1 MQNRIDILN
10 ELKAISSTLFQLKE
24 KETLPT
30 IPANYF
36 MNFSKS
42 VLNKIDIADELKD
55 VSDIVLNAK
64 QNETKPIVPSNYFA
78 ELTENI
84 ITQTHLENDFVSTI
98 AKEKIE
104 IPTYYFNSF
113 ADNIIDK
120 IKSEEQTISEEKIIS
135 IQQPKTTIVKL
146 FSRIAVAAS
155 VVGVLFLGIKNYN
168 NSSRI
173 TNNCEDGIACLTQD
187 EIYNYM
193 NDNSEQFEL
202 QQVQDAVSP
211 MIENAAIK
219 IEKHEAEK
227 YIEQNKTDLSFEDA
241 STDIF

>member
-1 MQNRIDILN
+1 MQNRNDILD
-10 ELKAISSTLFQLKE
+10 ELKAISPTLFQVKE
-24 KETLPT
+24 KEILP
-30 IPANYF
+30 
-36 MNFSKS
+36 K
-42 VLNKIDIADELKD
+42 
-55 VSDIVLNAK
+55 
-64 QNETKPIVPSNYFA
+64 VPSNYFA

-84 ITQTHLENDFVSTI
+84 IAQTQQENDFLSTI
-98 AKEKIE
+98 PKEKIE
-104 IPTYYFNSF
+104 IPTNYFNSF

-120 IKSEEQTISEEKIIS
+120 IKKEEQTISEGKIIS
-135 IQQPKTTIVKL
+135 IQASKITIVKL

-155 VVGVLFLGIKNYN
+155 VVGVLFFGIKNYN
-168 NSSRI
+168 QSNTL

-193 NDNSEQFEL
+193 NDNSEQ
-202 QQVQDAVSP
+202 QVQDAVAP
-211 MIENAAIK
+211 MIENAEIK

>member
-1 MQNRIDILN
+1 MQNRNDILD
-10 ELKAISSTLFQLKE
+10 ELKAISPTLFQVKE
-24 KETLPT
+24 KEIL
-30 IPANYF
+30 
-36 MNFSKS
+36 
-42 VLNKIDIADELKD
+42 
-55 VSDIVLNAK
+55 
-64 QNETKPIVPSNYFA
+64 TKVPSNYFA

-84 ITQTHLENDFVSTI
+84 IAQTQQENDFLSTI
-98 AKEKIE
+98 PKEKIE
-104 IPTYYFNSF
+104 IPTNYFNSF

-120 IKSEEQTISEEKIIS
+120 IKKEEQTISEGKIIS

-155 VVGVLFLGIKNYN
+155 VVGVLFFGIKNYN
-168 NSSRI
+168 QSNTL

-202 QQVQDAVSP
+202 QQVQDAVAP
-211 MIENAAIK
+211 MIENAEIK

>member
-1 MQNRIDILN
+1 MQNRNDILD
-10 ELKAISSTLFQLKE
+10 ELKAISPTLFQVKE
-24 KETLPT
+24 KETLPK
-30 IPANYF
+30 IP
-36 MNFSKS
+36 
-42 VLNKIDIADELKD
+42 L
-55 VSDIVLNAK
+55 
-64 QNETKPIVPSNYFA
+64 NYFA
-78 ELTENI
+78 ELTEDI
-84 ITQTHLENDFVSTI
+84 IAQTHQENDFLSTI
-98 AKEKIE
+98 PKEKIE
-104 IPTYYFNSF
+104 IPTNYFNSF

-120 IKSEEQTISEEKIIS
+120 IKSEEQTISEGKIIS
-135 IQQPKTTIVKL
+135 IQASKTTIVKL

-155 VVGVLFLGIKNYN
+155 VVGVLFFGIKNYN
-168 NSSRI
+168 QSNTL

-202 QQVQDAVSP
+202 QQVQDAVAP
-211 MIENAAIK
+211 MIENAEIK

>member
-1 MQNRIDILN
+1 MQNRNDILD
-10 ELKAISSTLFQLKE
+10 ELKAISPTLFQVKE
-24 KETLPT
+24 KEILP
-30 IPANYF
+30 
-36 MNFSKS
+36 K
-42 VLNKIDIADELKD
+42 
-55 VSDIVLNAK
+55 
-64 QNETKPIVPSNYFA
+64 VPSNYFA
-78 ELTENI
+78 ELTEKI
-84 ITQTHLENDFVSTI
+84 IAQTQQENDFLSTI
-98 AKEKIE
+98 PKEKIE
-104 IPTYYFNSF
+104 IPTNYFNSF

-120 IKSEEQTISEEKIIS
+120 IKTEEQTISEGKIIS
-135 IQQPKTTIVKL
+135 IQASKTTIVKL

-155 VVGVLFLGIKNYN
+155 VVGVLFFGIKNYN
-168 NSSRI
+168 NSSII

-202 QQVQDAVSP
+202 QQVQDAVAP
-211 MIENAAIK
+211 MIENAEIK

>member
-1 MQNRIDILN
+1 MQNRNDILD
-10 ELKAISSTLFQLKE
+10 ELKAISPTLFQVKE
-24 KETLPT
+24 KEILPK

-36 MNFSKS
+36 NNF
-42 VLNKIDIADELKD
+42 A
-55 VSDIVLNAK
+55 
-64 QNETKPIVPSNYFA
+64 
-78 ELTENI
+78 ENI
-84 ITQTHLENDFVSTI
+84 IAQTQQENDFLSTI
-98 AKEKIE
+98 PKEKIE
-104 IPTYYFNSF
+104 IPTNYFNSF

-120 IKSEEQTISEEKIIS
+120 IKSEEQTISEGKIIS
-135 IQQPKTTIVKL
+135 IQASKTTIVKL

-155 VVGVLFLGIKNYN
+155 VVGVLFFGIKNYN
-168 NSSRI
+168 QSNTL

-202 QQVQDAVSP
+202 QQVQDAVAP
-211 MIENAAIK
+211 MIENAEIK

>member
-1 MQNRIDILN
+1 MQNRNDILD
-10 ELKAISSTLFQLKE
+10 ELKAISPTLFQLKG
-24 KETLPT
+24 KETLPK

-36 MNFSKS
+36 NNF
-42 VLNKIDIADELKD
+42 A
-55 VSDIVLNAK
+55 
-64 QNETKPIVPSNYFA
+64 
-78 ELTENI
+78 ENI
-84 ITQTHLENDFVSTI
+84 IAQTQQENDFLSTI
-98 AKEKIE
+98 PKDKIE
-104 IPTYYFNSF
+104 VPANYFNSF

-120 IKSEEQTISEEKIIS
+120 IKSEEQTISEGKIIS
-135 IQQPKTTIVKL
+135 IQASKTTIVKL

-155 VVGVLFLGIKNYN
+155 VVGVLFFGIKNYN
-168 NSSRI
+168 QSNTL

-202 QQVQDAVSP
+202 QQVQDAVAP
-211 MIENAAIK
+211 MIENAEIK
-219 IEKHEAEK
+219 IEKQEAEK

>member
-1 MQNRIDILN
+1 MQNRNDILD
-10 ELKAISSTLFQLKE
+10 ELKAISPTLFQIKE
-24 KETLPT
+24 KEILP
-30 IPANYF
+30 
-36 MNFSKS
+36 K
-42 VLNKIDIADELKD
+42 
-55 VSDIVLNAK
+55 
-64 QNETKPIVPSNYFA
+64 VPSNYFA
-78 ELTENI
+78 DLTEKI
-84 ITQTHLENDFVSTI
+84 IAQTHQKNDFLSTI
-98 AKEKIE
+98 PKDKIE
-104 IPTYYFNSF
+104 VPANYFNSF

-120 IKSEEQTISEEKIIS
+120 IKTEEQTNTKEKTIS

-155 VVGVLFLGIKNYN
+155 VVGVLFFGIKNYN
-168 NSSRI
+168 QSNTL

-202 QQVQDAVSP
+202 QQVQDAVAP
-211 MIENAAIK
+211 MIENAEIK

-227 YIEQNKTDLSFEDA
+227 YIEQNKSDLSFEDA

>member
-1 MQNRIDILN
+1 MQNRNDILD
-10 ELKAISSTLFQLKE
+10 ELKAISPTLFQIKG
-24 KETLPT
+24 KETLP
-30 IPANYF
+30 
-36 MNFSKS
+36 K
-42 VLNKIDIADELKD
+42 
-55 VSDIVLNAK
+55 
-64 QNETKPIVPSNYFA
+64 VPLNYFA
-78 ELTENI
+78 ELTEMI
-84 ITQTHLENDFVSTI
+84 IAQTQQENDFLSTI
-98 AKEKIE
+98 PKEKIE
-104 IPTYYFNSF
+104 IPTNYFNSF

-120 IKSEEQTISEEKIIS
+120 IKSEEQTISEGKIIS
-135 IQQPKTTIVKL
+135 IQASKTTIVKL

-155 VVGVLFLGIKNYN
+155 VVGVLFFGIKNYN
-168 NSSRI
+168 NSSII

-211 MIENAAIK
+211 MIENAEIK

>member
-1 MQNRIDILN
+1 MQNRNDILD
-10 ELKAISSTLFQLKE
+10 ELKAISPTLFQVKE
-24 KETLPT
+24 KETLP
-30 IPANYF
+30 
-36 MNFSKS
+36 K
-42 VLNKIDIADELKD
+42 
-55 VSDIVLNAK
+55 
-64 QNETKPIVPSNYFA
+64 VPSNYFA
-78 ELTENI
+78 ELTDNI
-84 ITQTHLENDFVSTI
+84 IAQTQQENDFLSTI
-98 AKEKIE
+98 PKEKIE
-104 IPTYYFNSF
+104 VPANYFNSF

-120 IKSEEQTISEEKIIS
+120 IKTEEQTISEEKIIS

-155 VVGVLFLGIKNYN
+155 VVGVLFFGIKNYN
-168 NSSRI
+168 QSNTL

-211 MIENAAIK
+211 MIENAEIK